1 MDDSPFTGW
10 LVEDTSFGTG
20 ASQNATVKYI
30 NDVLNFIFQNG
41 DIHLI

>member
-10 LVEDTSFGTG
+10 LVEGISFGTG

-30 NDVLNFIFQNG
+30 NDVLNIYFFKMEIFI
-41 DIHLI
+41 